1 MSYTQVKT
9 LEPEIDNDHDELVG
23 SSRRSADEHVPH
35 AYFKSSA
42 SLHTAISV
50 AAGTVSRSRGL
61 RTFELSCLTLLGQV
75 MMLFGYEQGKN
86 TRRVS

>member
-9 LEPEIDNDHDELVG
+9 LEPEVDFDEDHEEFAG
-23 SSRRSADEHVPH
+23 SSKRPQDEHVPH

-50 AAGTVSRSRGL
+50 AAGTVCG
-61 RTFELSCLTLLGQV
+61 
-75 MMLFGYEQGKN
+75 
-86 TRRVS
+86 

>member
-23 SSRRSADEHVPH
+23 SSRRSAEEHIPH

-50 AAGTVSRSRGL
+50 AAGTVSYIQRSTYL
-61 RTFELSCLTLLGQV
+61 RNAMSN
-75 MMLFGYEQGKN
+75 LFGTGHDVV
-86 TRRVS
+86 RL

>member
-50 AAGTVSRSRGL
+50 AAGTVSYFQRSTYLQSAMSNLIGIGHDVVRL
-61 RTFELSCLTLLGQV
+61 RA
-75 MMLFGYEQGKN
+75 
-86 TRRVS
+86 R

>member
-9 LEPEIDNDHDELVG
+9 LEPGFDDDHEELVG

-42 SLHTAISV
+42 SLHTAISI
-50 AAGTVSRSRGL
+50 AAGTVGYSPGCYYFKRFMSNLIETGHDAVRL
-61 RTFELSCLTLLGQV
+61 RT
-75 MMLFGYEQGKN
+75 
-86 TRRVS
+86 R

>member
-50 AAGTVSRSRGL
+50 AAGTVSCFQRSTYF
-61 RTFELSCLTLLGQV
+61 RTV
-75 MMLFGYEQGKN
+75 MSNLIGTGDDAV
-86 TRRVS
+86 RL

>member
-9 LEPEIDNDHDELVG
+9 LEPEIDSDHDELVG

-50 AAGTVSRSRGL
+50 AAGTVGRFSMYAYL
-61 RTFELSCLTLLGQV
+61 RLV
-75 MMLFGYEQGKN
+75 MSNLIWTGHDAV
-86 TRRVS
+86 RVRAR

>member
-35 AYFKSSA
+35 AYFRSSA

-50 AAGTVSRSRGL
+50 AAGTVSYFQRSAYFRI
-61 RTFELSCLTLLGQV
+61 V
-75 MMLFGYEQGKN
+75 MSNLIGTGHDAV
-86 TRRVS
+86 RL

>member
-50 AAGTVSRSRGL
+50 AAGTVSYSQRSTYMRM
-61 RTFELSCLTLLGQV
+61 V
-75 MMLFGYEQGKN
+75 MSNLIGTGHDAV
-86 TRRVS
+86 RL

>member
-23 SSRRSADEHVPH
+23 SSRRSAADEHVPH

-50 AAGTVSRSRGL
+50 AAGTVNHLQRSTYL
-61 RTFELSCLTLLGQV
+61 RVVISNLIGTGHDVVWL
-75 MMLFGYEQGKN
+75 
-86 TRRVS
+86 RAR